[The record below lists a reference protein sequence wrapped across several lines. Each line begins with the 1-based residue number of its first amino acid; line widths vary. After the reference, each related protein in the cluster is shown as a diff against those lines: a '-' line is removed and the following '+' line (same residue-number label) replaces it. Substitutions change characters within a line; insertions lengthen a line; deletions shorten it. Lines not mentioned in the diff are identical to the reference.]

1 MIETRS
7 GLSRRLTHRKG
18 FSDMKR
24 RKRNTDLFGRWVLS
38 LMERSAPRKRDP
50 SKETFDTTGVRI
62 NPIHNEYLPPTTSA
76 HGTGSITVLSMMRVW
91 ESMRLSLL
99 TGLLTRSVDGLLQ

>member
-1 MIETRS
+1 MYRGKFDRDKEWPFE
-7 GLSRRLTHRKG
+7 RLTHRKG

-62 NPIHNEYLPPTTSA
+62 NPIHNEYLRQHIGAWDWLNYSP
-76 HGTGSITVLSMMRVW
+76 VDD
-91 ESMRLSLL
+91 ESV
-99 TGLLTRSVDGLLQ
+99 GVDEVVVTHWFVDKER